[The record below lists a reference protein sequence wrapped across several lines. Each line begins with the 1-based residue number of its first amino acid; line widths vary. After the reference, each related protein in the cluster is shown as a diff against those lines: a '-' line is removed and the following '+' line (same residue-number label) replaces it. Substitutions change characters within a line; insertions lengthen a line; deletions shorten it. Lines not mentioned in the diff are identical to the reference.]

1 MASERSKVAGNR
13 EAEIRTE
20 VRPVLPVWRQQLP
33 FILAVG
39 LGGVIGANVRWRIS
53 EWSIE
58 RWGAEFPWGT
68 LIANLA
74 GSFLLGFYL
83 ALFVERFRGRLI
95 TRLFIATGIFGSSTT
110 FSTFVYE
117 VVRLAEDG
125 RVATAAVYIGVSLL
139 LGLILCVIGIT
150 LARWIWIPGQ
160 RAVRSSE

>member
-1 MASERSKVAGNR
+1 MASERFKVAANR
-13 EAEIRTE
+13 EAEIQTE
-20 VRPVLPVWRQQLP
+20 VRPALPVWRDQLP

-53 EWSIE
+53 DWSIE

-125 RVATAAVYIGVSLL
+125 RVATATLYIGVSLL
-139 LGLILCVIGIT
+139 LGLILCAIGIT
-150 LARWIWIPGQ
+150 LARWIRIPG
-160 RAVRSSE
+160 RPAVKVSD